1 MYSLHDHAPSDP
13 SATNGWKI
21 GRYKFFLIVAAI
33 TFAYEWIPEVIA
45 QFLQVFTFVCWIRP
59 NSVIINQIF
68 GGQTGLGL
76 LPISFDW
83 SIITGFLLSP
93 LQTPAFALFNVG
105 IGLLVMMLGIV
116 GLAYG
121 GPQFYRY
128 LPLAYDYY
136 LPFL

>member
-1 MYSLHDHAPSDP
+1 M
-13 SATNGWKI
+13 
-21 GRYKFFLIVAAI
+21 
-33 TFAYEWIPEVIA
+33 A

-59 NSVIINQIF
+59 NKVIVNQLF

-83 SIITGFLLSP
+83 SIITGFLFSP
-93 LQTPAFALFNVG
+93 LPTAFALLNVG
-105 IGLLVMMLGIV
+105 IGLFIMMLGIV

-121 GPQFYRY
+121 GPAFYRY

-136 LPFL
+136 LLFS